1 MSQGCPSVSH
11 QLAAASIAFRRARK
25 KFPKD
30 YGVRSKDT
38 KAEVEWTKKNKNDQ
52 PASSSSA
59 KCMTNN
65 DKSQCF
71 CSPSVYSDDGPR
83 YLSAKQSLSI
93 KQSKCTCC
101 RHNKEYFEESTRW
114 SNDQSAVGD
123 VLDKVS
129 TRERFIDVE
138 SRKSVDRYNHNL
150 ERDTKNNFTHHA
162 RRKYTCC
169 PVSIKKRVENDS
181 SKLDSVDLLYVA
193 SHEKHCCVNSMDN
206 RERLVEDETLDH
218 FSRRNR
224 DDQELRRSC
233 SKLDRSTTRKEE
245 ISPLLCT
252 CDPRSPRDINLDL
265 LRSPEEHRHRFCHRC
280 SACPRHSCRQ
290 RCYFC
295 QQKSPVYEH
304 EPVKLIT
311 KTYERLFLFL
321 SLFLSLQSE
330 RISNFLPVGCTC
342 LSILGN
348 RRGCS
353 SKDHERIRTYGK
365 KEEEEEEDENVGVID
380 HKDSIS
386 ILMEKYKSRNAQDG
400 LTQEGQKRKNRSK
413 GNERIGN
420 RYEKSPTSRILARE
434 NRKDSMEGLENSKS
448 CDRCRC
454 QENRLRWKEQE
465 DREQEEKTLLFDDGR
480 NRIRGEGDFYR
491 RKKPARSKFGVPW
504 RHTF

>member
-38 KAEVEWTKKNKNDQ
+38 KTEVEWTKKNKNDQ

-59 KCMTNN
+59 KCMINN

-71 CSPSVYSDDGPR
+71 CSSSVYSDDGPR

-101 RHNKEYFEESTRW
+101 RHNKEYFEDSARW

-138 SRKSVDRYNHNL
+138 SRKSVDRYNHDL
-150 ERDTKNNFTHHA
+150 ERDTKNNFTHLA
-162 RRKYTCC
+162 RRKCTCC

-206 RERLVEDETLDH
+206 H
-218 FSRRNR
+218 
-224 DDQELRRSC
+224 
-233 SKLDRSTTRKEE
+233 
-245 ISPLLCT
+245 
-252 CDPRSPRDINLDL
+252 
-265 LRSPEEHRHRFCHRC
+265 
-280 SACPRHSCRQ
+280 
-290 RCYFC
+290 
-295 QQKSPVYEH
+295 
-304 EPVKLIT
+304 
-311 KTYERLFLFL
+311 
-321 SLFLSLQSE
+321 
-330 RISNFLPVGCTC
+330 
-342 LSILGN
+342 
-348 RRGCS
+348 
-353 SKDHERIRTYGK
+353 
-365 KEEEEEEDENVGVID
+365 GVID

-400 LTQEGQKRKNRSK
+400 PTQEGQKRKNRSK

-454 QENRLRWKEQE
+454 QENHLRWKEQE
-465 DREQEEKTLLFDDGR
+465 EREQEEKTLLFDDGR

>member
-30 YGVRSKDT
+30 YGVRSKDNKT
-38 KAEVEWTKKNKNDQ
+38 EIEWIKKNKNDQ
-52 PASSSSA
+52 PVSSSSA
-59 KCMTNN
+59 KCMSNN

-71 CSPSVYSDDGPR
+71 CSPSVYSDDDPR

-129 TRERFIDVE
+129 TREQFIDVE
-138 SRKSVDRYNHNL
+138 SRKSVDRYNHDL
-150 ERDTKNNFTHHA
+150 ERDTKNNFTHLT
-162 RRKYTCC
+162 RRKCTCC
-169 PVSIKKRVENDS
+169 PMSIKKRIENDP
-181 SKLDSVDLLYVA
+181 SKLDSIDLLYVA
-193 SHEKHCCVNSMDN
+193 SHEKHCCVNSIDN
-206 RERLVEDETLDH
+206 RDETLDH

-233 SKLDRSTTRKEE
+233 SKLDKSTTRKEE
-245 ISPLLCT
+245 ISPLLRT

-265 LRSPEEHRHRFCHRC
+265 LRSPEDHRPRLCHRC
-280 SACPRHSCRQ
+280 PACPRHSCRQ
-290 RCYFC
+290 RCHFC
-295 QQKSPVYEH
+295 QQK
-304 EPVKLIT
+304 
-311 KTYERLFLFL
+311 
-321 SLFLSLQSE
+321 SE

-386 ILMEKYKSRNAQDG
+386 ILMEKYKSRDAQ
-400 LTQEGQKRKNRSK
+400 EERQKRKNRSK
-413 GNERIGN
+413 GNERTGN
-420 RYEKSPTSRILARE
+420 CYEESQTSRILARE
-434 NRKDSMEGLENSKS
+434 NRKDSTEGLENSKS

-465 DREQEEKTLLFDDGR
+465 EREQEEKTLLFDDGR